1 MGILLLGM
9 LLVMIFFGIPIGFT
23 ILLSSSLFL
32 QITDLKPLV
41 VVAQKLA
48 LGLDSSS
55 LLAIPLFTLMGYI
68 MEACGLS
75 KRLVDWVY
83 SIFGHIRGSLG
94 IVAIIC
100 CTIFAALSGSGPA
113 TVMAIGSLLIPA
125 MKENGYPPHTAADLT
140 AMAGALGP
148 IIPPSIVMIVYGTT
162 MGVSI
167 TKMFMGGI
175 LPGLLIALFLV
186 IANQIVTKKFDLTIS
201 TEHHSFR
208 DILRITWRALPT
220 LLLPVLILGGIYGGV
235 VTPTESATVGCVY
248 SLILALVYRKINLKS
263 FSEILRKTVETTA
276 MIAILTGSA
285 AVFGWILSTTRIPTQ
300 IANIVIPML
309 NGSKTLYWIL
319 LMAVLLFI
327 GCLMDA
333 LASIVMLAPI
343 LVPIGTAMGI
353 HEIHLGIVF
362 CVTLIVGFVT
372 PPFGA
377 NLFSVVGLTKLP
389 FAEVVKGVIPFLC
402 AAIIV
407 LLLMVIFPQIS
418 LLIPSLITAAA

>member
-1 MGILLLGM
+1 MGVLLLGL
-9 LLVMIFFGIPIGFT
+9 LLVLIFFGIPIGFA
-23 ILLSSSLFL
+23 ILLTSTLFI
-32 QITDLKPLV
+32 QATDLTELV
-41 VVAQKLA
+41 VIPQRLA

-83 SIFGHIRGSLG
+83 SLSGRVRGSLG
-94 IVAIIC
+94 IVTIIC

-113 TVMAIGSLLIPA
+113 TVMAIGTLLVPA
-125 MKENGYPPHTAADLT
+125 MEENGYPPRSAAGLT

-162 MGVSI
+162 MSVSI
-167 TKMFMGGI
+167 TKMFMGGV
-175 LPGLLIALFLV
+175 LPGLLIALFL
-186 IANQIVTKKFDLTIS
+186 IITNQIITRKFDLKVSQQHYT
-201 TEHHSFR
+201 FG
-208 DILRITWRALPT
+208 DLLRITWRALPT

-248 SLILALVYRKINLKS
+248 SLVLALVYRKINVKS
-263 FSEILRKTVETTA
+263 FIEILRKTVETTA

-285 AVFGWILSTTRIPTQ
+285 AVSGWILSTTRIPTQ
-300 IANIVIPML
+300 IANVIVPML
-309 NGSKTLYWIL
+309 GGNTVLYWIIL
-319 LMAVLLFI
+319 LIILMFV
-327 GCLMDA
+327 GCIMDA

-353 HEIHLGIVF
+353 QDIHLGIVF
-362 CVTLIVGFVT
+362 CVSLIVGFVT

-377 NLFSVVGLTKLP
+377 NLFAAVGLTKQP
-389 FAEVVKGVIPFLC
+389 FAEVVKGVIPFLI
-402 AAIIV
+402 AALIALI
-407 LLLMVIFPQIS
+407 LLVVFPQIS
-418 LLIPSLITAAA
+418 MFLPSQVVG

>member
-1 MGILLLGM
+1 MGVLLLGL
-9 LLVMIFFGIPIGFT
+9 LLVLIFFGIPIGFA
-23 ILLSSSLFL
+23 ILLTSTLFI
-32 QITDLKPLV
+32 QATDLTELV
-41 VVAQKLA
+41 VIPQRLA

-83 SIFGHIRGSLG
+83 SLSGRVRGSLG
-94 IVAIIC
+94 IVTIIC

-113 TVMAIGSLLIPA
+113 TVMAIGTLLVPA
-125 MKENGYPPHTAADLT
+125 MEENGYPPRSAAGLT

-162 MGVSI
+162 MSVSI
-167 TKMFMGGI
+167 TKMFMGGV
-175 LPGLLIALFLV
+175 LPGLLIALFL
-186 IANQIVTKKFDLTIS
+186 IITNQIITRKFDLKVSQQHYT
-201 TEHHSFR
+201 FG
-208 DILRITWRALPT
+208 DLLRITWRALPT

-248 SLILALVYRKINLKS
+248 SLVLALVYRKINVKS
-263 FSEILRKTVETTA
+263 FIEILRKTVETTA
-276 MIAILTGSA
+276 MIAIFTGSA

-300 IANIVIPML
+300 IANVIVPML
-309 NGSKTLYWIL
+309 GGNTVLYWIIL
-319 LMAVLLFI
+319 LIILMFV
-327 GCLMDA
+327 GCIMDA

-353 HEIHLGIVF
+353 QDIHLGIVF
-362 CVTLIVGFVT
+362 CVSLIVGFVT

-377 NLFSVVGLTKLP
+377 NLFAAVGLTKQP
-389 FAEVVKGVIPFLC
+389 FAEVVKGVIPFLI
-402 AAIIV
+402 AALIALI
-407 LLLMVIFPQIS
+407 LLVVFPQIS
-418 LLIPSLITAAA
+418 MFLPSQVVG

>member
-1 MGILLLGM
+1 MGVLLLGL
-9 LLVMIFFGIPIGFT
+9 LLVLIFFGIPIGFA
-23 ILLSSSLFL
+23 ILLTSTLFI
-32 QITDLKPLV
+32 QATDLTELV
-41 VVAQKLA
+41 VSPQRLA

-83 SIFGHIRGSLG
+83 SLFGRVRGSLG
-94 IVAIIC
+94 IVTIIC

-113 TVMAIGSLLIPA
+113 TVMAIGTLLVPA
-125 MKENGYPPHTAADLT
+125 MEENGYPPRSAAGLT

-162 MGVSI
+162 MSVSI
-167 TKMFMGGI
+167 TKMFMGGV
-175 LPGLLIALFLV
+175 LPGLLIALFL
-186 IANQIVTKKFDLTIS
+186 IITNQIITRKFDLKVSQQHYT
-201 TEHHSFR
+201 FG
-208 DILRITWRALPT
+208 DLLRITWRALPT

-248 SLILALVYRKINLKS
+248 SLVLALVYRKINVKS
-263 FSEILRKTVETTA
+263 FIEILRKTVETTA

-300 IANIVIPML
+300 IANVIVPML
-309 NGSKTLYWIL
+309 GGNTVLYWIIL
-319 LMAVLLFI
+319 LIILMFV
-327 GCLMDA
+327 GCIMDA

-353 HEIHLGIVF
+353 QDIHLGIVF
-362 CVTLIVGFVT
+362 CVSLIVGFVT

-377 NLFSVVGLTKLP
+377 NLFAAVGLTKQP
-389 FAEVVKGVIPFLC
+389 FAEVVKGVIPFLI
-402 AAIIV
+402 AALIALI
-407 LLLMVIFPQIS
+407 LLVVFPQIS
-418 LLIPSLITAAA
+418 MFLPSQVVG

>member
-1 MGILLLGM
+1 MGVLLLGL
-9 LLVMIFFGIPIGFT
+9 LLVLIFFGIPIGFA
-23 ILLSSSLFL
+23 ILLTSTLFI
-32 QITDLKPLV
+32 QATDLTELV
-41 VVAQKLA
+41 VIPQRLA

-83 SIFGHIRGSLG
+83 SLSGRVRGSLG
-94 IVAIIC
+94 IVTIIC

-113 TVMAIGSLLIPA
+113 TVMAIGTLLVPA
-125 MKENGYPPHTAADLT
+125 MEENGYPPRSAAGLT

-162 MGVSI
+162 MSVSI
-167 TKMFMGGI
+167 TKMFMGGV
-175 LPGLLIALFLV
+175 LPGLLIALFL
-186 IANQIVTKKFDLTIS
+186 IITNQIITRKFDLKVSQQHYT
-201 TEHHSFR
+201 FG
-208 DILRITWRALPT
+208 DLLRITWRALPT

-248 SLILALVYRKINLKS
+248 SLVLALVYRKINVKS
-263 FSEILRKTVETTA
+263 FIEILRKTVETTA

-300 IANIVIPML
+300 IANVIVPML
-309 NGSKTLYWIL
+309 GGNTVLYWIIL
-319 LMAVLLFI
+319 LIILMFV
-327 GCLMDA
+327 GCIMDA

-353 HEIHLGIVF
+353 QDIHLGIVF
-362 CVTLIVGFVT
+362 CVSLIVGFVT

-377 NLFSVVGLTKLP
+377 NLFAAVGLTKQP
-389 FAEVVKGVIPFLC
+389 FAEVVKGVIPFLI
-402 AAIIV
+402 AAWIALI
-407 LLLMVIFPQIS
+407 LLVVFPQIS
-418 LLIPSLITAAA
+418 MFLPSQVVG

>member
-1 MGILLLGM
+1 MGVLLLGL
-9 LLVMIFFGIPIGFT
+9 LLVLIFFGIPIGFA
-23 ILLSSSLFL
+23 ILLTSTLFI
-32 QITDLKPLV
+32 QATDLTELV
-41 VVAQKLA
+41 VIPQRLA

-75 KRLVDWVY
+75 KRLVDCVY
-83 SIFGHIRGSLG
+83 SLSGRVRGSLG
-94 IVAIIC
+94 IVTIIC

-113 TVMAIGSLLIPA
+113 TVMAIGTLLVPA
-125 MKENGYPPHTAADLT
+125 MEENGYPPRSAAGLT

-162 MGVSI
+162 MSVSI
-167 TKMFMGGI
+167 TKMFMGGV
-175 LPGLLIALFLV
+175 LPGLLIALFL
-186 IANQIVTKKFDLTIS
+186 IITNQIITRKFDLKVSQQHYT
-201 TEHHSFR
+201 FG
-208 DILRITWRALPT
+208 DLLRITWRALPT

-248 SLILALVYRKINLKS
+248 SLVLALVYRKINVKS
-263 FSEILRKTVETTA
+263 FIEILRKTVETTA

-300 IANIVIPML
+300 IANVIVPML
-309 NGSKTLYWIL
+309 GGNTVLYWIIL
-319 LMAVLLFI
+319 LIILMFV
-327 GCLMDA
+327 GCIMDA

-353 HEIHLGIVF
+353 QDIHLGIVF
-362 CVTLIVGFVT
+362 CVSLIVGFVT

-377 NLFSVVGLTKLP
+377 NLFAAVGLTKQP
-389 FAEVVKGVIPFLC
+389 FAEVVKGVIPFLI
-402 AAIIV
+402 AALIALI
-407 LLLMVIFPQIS
+407 LLVVFPQIS
-418 LLIPSLITAAA
+418 MFLPSQVVG

>member
-9 LLVMIFFGIPIGFT
+9 LLVMIFFGIPIGFA

-75 KRLVDWVY
+75 QRLVDWVY

-125 MKENGYPPHTAADLT
+125 MKENGYPPRTAAGLT

-148 IIPPSIVMIVYGTT
+148 VIPPSIVMIVYGTT

-175 LPGLLIALFLV
+175 LPGVLIALFLV

-201 TEHHSFR
+201 TERHAFR
-208 DILRITWRALPT
+208 DIPRITWRALPT

-248 SLILALVYRKINLKS
+248 SLILAVVYRKINLKS

-285 AVFGWILSTTRIPTQ
+285 AVFGWILSTTRIPAQ
-300 IANIVIPML
+300 IANVVIPML
-309 NGSKTLYWIL
+309 NGSKTKE
-319 LMAVLLFI
+319 
-327 GCLMDA
+327 
-333 LASIVMLAPI
+333 
-343 LVPIGTAMGI
+343 TR
-353 HEIHLGIVF
+353 H
-362 CVTLIVGFVT
+362 
-372 PPFGA
+372 
-377 NLFSVVGLTKLP
+377 K
-389 FAEVVKGVIPFLC
+389 K
-402 AAIIV
+402 
-407 LLLMVIFPQIS
+407 S
-418 LLIPSLITAAA
+418 LK

>member
-1 MGILLLGM
+1 MGVLLIGLLLV
-9 LLVMIFFGIPIGFT
+9 LIFFGVPIGFT

-32 QITDLKPLV
+32 QITELKPLV

-75 KRLVDWVY
+75 QRLVDWVY
-83 SIFGHIRGSLG
+83 SLFGHVRGALG
-94 IVAIIC
+94 IVTIIC

-113 TVMAIGSLLIPA
+113 TVMAIGTLLIPA
-125 MKENGYPPHTAADLT
+125 MVENGYPPRSAAGLT

-175 LPGLLIALFLV
+175 LPGLLIAAAL
-186 IANQIVTKKFDLTIS
+186 IAANQLVTRRFDLVIS
-201 TEHHSFR
+201 TERRSLGE
-208 DILRITWRALPT
+208 ILRITWRALPT

-248 SLILALVYRKINLKS
+248 SLVLALIYRKISVSS
-263 FSEILRKTVETTA
+263 FAEILRKTVETTA

-285 AVFGWILSTTRIPTQ
+285 AVFGWILSTTRIPSR
-300 IANIVIPML
+300 IASVVIPAL
-309 NGSKTLYWIL
+309 NGSKALYWL
-319 LMAVLLFI
+319 VLMIVLLFI

-377 NLFSVVGLTKLP
+377 NLFSVVGLTKQP
-389 FAEVVKGVIPFLC
+389 FADVVKGALPFL
-402 AAIIV
+402 AAAMLV
-407 LLLMVIFPQIS
+407 LLLLILFPQVS
-418 LLIPSLITAAA
+418 LFLPNLVTG

>member
-125 MKENGYPPHTAADLT
+125 
-140 AMAGALGP
+140 
-148 IIPPSIVMIVYGTT
+148 
-162 MGVSI
+162 
-167 TKMFMGGI
+167 
-175 LPGLLIALFLV
+175 
-186 IANQIVTKKFDLTIS
+186 
-201 TEHHSFR
+201 
-208 DILRITWRALPT
+208 
-220 LLLPVLILGGIYGGV
+220 
-235 VTPTESATVGCVY
+235 
-248 SLILALVYRKINLKS
+248 
-263 FSEILRKTVETTA
+263 
-276 MIAILTGSA
+276 
-285 AVFGWILSTTRIPTQ
+285 
-300 IANIVIPML
+300 
-309 NGSKTLYWIL
+309 
-319 LMAVLLFI
+319 
-327 GCLMDA
+327 
-333 LASIVMLAPI
+333 
-343 LVPIGTAMGI
+343 
-353 HEIHLGIVF
+353 
-362 CVTLIVGFVT
+362 
-372 PPFGA
+372 
-377 NLFSVVGLTKLP
+377 
-389 FAEVVKGVIPFLC
+389 
-402 AAIIV
+402 
-407 LLLMVIFPQIS
+407 
-418 LLIPSLITAAA
+418 

>member
-1 MGILLLGM
+1 MGVLLIGLLLV
-9 LLVMIFFGIPIGFT
+9 LIFFGVPIGFT

-32 QITDLKPLV
+32 QITELKPLV

-75 KRLVDWVY
+75 QRLVDWVY
-83 SIFGHIRGSLG
+83 SLFGHVRGALG
-94 IVAIIC
+94 IVTIIC

-113 TVMAIGSLLIPA
+113 TVMAIGTLLIPA
-125 MKENGYPPHTAADLT
+125 MVENGYPPRSAAGLT

-175 LPGLLIALFLV
+175 LPGLLIAAAL
-186 IANQIVTKKFDLTIS
+186 IAANQLVTRRFDLVIS
-201 TEHHSFR
+201 TERRSLGE
-208 DILRITWRALPT
+208 ILRITWRALPT

-248 SLILALVYRKINLKS
+248 SLVLALVYRKISVSS
-263 FSEILRKTVETTA
+263 FAEILRKTVETTA

-285 AVFGWILSTTRIPTQ
+285 AVFGWILSTTRIPSR
-300 IANIVIPML
+300 IASVVIPAL
-309 NGSKTLYWIL
+309 NGSKALYWL
-319 LMAVLLFI
+319 VLMIVLIFI

-377 NLFSVVGLTKLP
+377 NLFSVVGLTKQP
-389 FAEVVKGVIPFLC
+389 FADVVKGALPFL
-402 AAIIV
+402 AAAMLV
-407 LLLMVIFPQIS
+407 LLLLILFPQIS
-418 LLIPSLITAAA
+418 LFLPNLVTG

>member
-1 MGILLLGM
+1 MGVLLLGL
-9 LLVMIFFGIPIGFT
+9 LLVLIFFGIPIGFA
-23 ILLSSSLFL
+23 ILLTSTLFI
-32 QITDLKPLV
+32 QATDLTELV
-41 VVAQKLA
+41 VIPQRLA

-83 SIFGHIRGSLG
+83 SLSGRVRGSLG
-94 IVAIIC
+94 IVTIIC

-113 TVMAIGSLLIPA
+113 TVMAIGTLLVPA
-125 MKENGYPPHTAADLT
+125 MEENGYPPRSAAGLT

-162 MGVSI
+162 MSVSI
-167 TKMFMGGI
+167 TKMFMGGV
-175 LPGLLIALFLV
+175 LPGLLIALFL
-186 IANQIVTKKFDLTIS
+186 IITNQIITRKFDLKVSQQHYT
-201 TEHHSFR
+201 FG
-208 DILRITWRALPT
+208 DLLRITWRALPT

-248 SLILALVYRKINLKS
+248 SLVLALVYRKINVKS
-263 FSEILRKTVETTA
+263 FIEILRKTVETTA

-300 IANIVIPML
+300 IADVIVPML
-309 NGSKTLYWIL
+309 GGNTVLYWIIL
-319 LMAVLLFI
+319 LIILMFV
-327 GCLMDA
+327 GCIMDA

-353 HEIHLGIVF
+353 QDIHLGIVF
-362 CVTLIVGFVT
+362 CVSLIVGFVT

-377 NLFSVVGLTKLP
+377 NLFAAVGLTKQP
-389 FAEVVKGVIPFLC
+389 FAEVVKGVIPFLI
-402 AAIIV
+402 AALIALI
-407 LLLMVIFPQIS
+407 LLVVFPQIS
-418 LLIPSLITAAA
+418 MFLPSQVVG

>member
-1 MGILLLGM
+1 MGVLLLGL
-9 LLVMIFFGIPIGFT
+9 LLVLIFFGIPVGFA
-23 ILLSSSLFL
+23 ILLTSTLFI
-32 QITDLKPLV
+32 QATDLTELV
-41 VVAQKLA
+41 VIPQRLA

-83 SIFGHIRGSLG
+83 SLFGRVRGSLG
-94 IVAIIC
+94 IVTIIC

-113 TVMAIGSLLIPA
+113 TVMAIGTLLVPA
-125 MKENGYPPHTAADLT
+125 MEENGYPPRSAAGLT

-148 IIPPSIVMIVYGTT
+148 IIPPSIVMIVFGTT
-162 MGVSI
+162 MSVSI
-167 TKMFMGGI
+167 PKMFMGGV
-175 LPGLLIALFLV
+175 LPGLLIALFL
-186 IANQIVTKKFDLTIS
+186 IITNQIITRKFDLKVSQQHYT
-201 TEHHSFR
+201 FG
-208 DILRITWRALPT
+208 DLLRITWRALPT

-248 SLILALVYRKINLKS
+248 SLVLALVYRKINVKS
-263 FSEILRKTVETTA
+263 FIEILRKTVETTA

-300 IANIVIPML
+300 IANVIVPML
-309 NGSKTLYWIL
+309 GGNTVLYWIIL
-319 LMAVLLFI
+319 LIILMFV
-327 GCLMDA
+327 GCIMDA

-353 HEIHLGIVF
+353 QDIHLGIVF
-362 CVTLIVGFVT
+362 CVSLIIGFVT

-377 NLFSVVGLTKLP
+377 NLFAAVGLTKQP
-389 FAEVVKGVIPFLC
+389 FAEVVKGVIPFLI
-402 AAIIV
+402 AALIALI
-407 LLLMVIFPQIS
+407 LLVVFPQIS
-418 LLIPSLITAAA
+418 MFLPSQVVG

>member
-1 MGILLLGM
+1 MGILLLG
-9 LLVMIFFGIPIGFT
+9 LLLALIFLGVPIGFT

-32 QITDLKPLV
+32 QITSLKPLV

-68 MEACGLS
+68 MESCGLS
-75 KRLVDWVY
+75 QRLVDWVY
-83 SIFGHIRGSLG
+83 SLFGHVRGSLG
-94 IVAIIC
+94 IVTIIC

-113 TVMAIGSLLIPA
+113 TVMAIGTLLIPA
-125 MKENGYPPHTAADLT
+125 MEENGYPPRTAAGLT
-140 AMAGALGP
+140 ATAGALGP
-148 IIPPSIVMIVYGTT
+148 IIPPSIVMIIYGTT
-162 MGVSI
+162 MSVSI
-167 TKMFMGGI
+167 TKLFMGGI
-175 LPGLLIALFLV
+175 LPGLLIAALLIV
-186 IANQIVTKKFDLTIS
+186 TNQIVTRKFDLKIS
-201 TEHHSFR
+201 TEHHTFK
-208 DILRITWRALPT
+208 DILKITWRALPT
-220 LLLPVLILGGIYGGV
+220 LLLPILILGGIYGGV

-248 SLILALVYRKINLKS
+248 SLVLALVYHKIS
-263 FSEILRKTVETTA
+263 FSSFAEILRKTVETTA

-300 IANIVIPML
+300 IANVVVPL
-309 NGSKTLYWIL
+309 LKGNTVLYW
-319 LMAVLLFI
+319 LMLMVILLFI

-353 HEIHLGIVF
+353 DEIHLGIVF

-377 NLFSVVGLTKLP
+377 NLFSVVGLTKQP
-389 FAEVVKGVIPFLC
+389 FAEVVKGVVPFLIGGLI
-402 AAIIV
+402 A
-407 LLLMVIFPQIS
+407 LLLIIIFPQIS
-418 LLIPSLITAAA
+418 TCIPNLVTG

>member
-1 MGILLLGM
+1 MGVLLLGL
-9 LLVMIFFGIPIGFT
+9 LLVLIFFGIPIGFA
-23 ILLSSSLFL
+23 ILLTSTLFI
-32 QITDLKPLV
+32 QVTDLTELV
-41 VVAQKLA
+41 VIPQRLA

-83 SIFGHIRGSLG
+83 SLFGRVRGSLG
-94 IVAIIC
+94 IVTIIC

-113 TVMAIGSLLIPA
+113 TVMAIGTLLVPA
-125 MKENGYPPHTAADLT
+125 MEENGYPPRSAAGLT

-162 MGVSI
+162 MSVSI
-167 TKMFMGGI
+167 TKMFMGGV
-175 LPGLLIALFLV
+175 LPGLLIALFL
-186 IANQIVTKKFDLTIS
+186 IITNQIITRKFDLKVSQQHYT
-201 TEHHSFR
+201 FG
-208 DILRITWRALPT
+208 DLLRITWRALPT

-248 SLILALVYRKINLKS
+248 SLVLALVYRKINVKS
-263 FSEILRKTVETTA
+263 FIEILRKTVETTA

-300 IANIVIPML
+300 IANVIVPML
-309 NGSKTLYWIL
+309 GGNTVLYWIIL
-319 LMAVLLFI
+319 LIILMFV
-327 GCLMDA
+327 GCIMDA

-353 HEIHLGIVF
+353 QDIHLGIVF
-362 CVTLIVGFVT
+362 CVSLIVGFVT

-377 NLFSVVGLTKLP
+377 NLFAAVGLTKQP
-389 FAEVVKGVIPFLC
+389 FSEVVKGVVPFLI
-402 AAIIV
+402 AALIALI
-407 LLLMVIFPQIS
+407 LLVVFPQIS
-418 LLIPSLITAAA
+418 MFLPSQVAG

>member
-1 MGILLLGM
+1 MGVLLLGL
-9 LLVMIFFGIPIGFT
+9 LLVLIFFGIPIGFA
-23 ILLSSSLFL
+23 ILLTSTLFI
-32 QITDLKPLV
+32 QATDLTELV
-41 VVAQKLA
+41 VIPQRLA

-83 SIFGHIRGSLG
+83 SLSGRVRGSLG
-94 IVAIIC
+94 IVTIIC

-113 TVMAIGSLLIPA
+113 TVMAIGTLLVPA
-125 MKENGYPPHTAADLT
+125 MEENGYPPRSAAGLT

-162 MGVSI
+162 MSVSI
-167 TKMFMGGI
+167 TKMFMGGV
-175 LPGLLIALFLV
+175 LPGLLIALFL
-186 IANQIVTKKFDLTIS
+186 IITNQIITRKFDLKVSQQHYT
-201 TEHHSFR
+201 FG
-208 DILRITWRALPT
+208 DLLRITWRALPT

-248 SLILALVYRKINLKS
+248 SLVLALVYRKINVKS
-263 FSEILRKTVETTA
+263 FIEILRKTVETTA

-300 IANIVIPML
+300 IANVIVPML
-309 NGSKTLYWIL
+309 GGTTVLYWIIL
-319 LMAVLLFI
+319 LIILMFV
-327 GCLMDA
+327 GCIMDA

-353 HEIHLGIVF
+353 QDIHLGIVF
-362 CVTLIVGFVT
+362 CVSLIVGFVT

-377 NLFSVVGLTKLP
+377 NLFAAVGLTKQP
-389 FAEVVKGVIPFLC
+389 FAEVVKGVIPFLI
-402 AAIIV
+402 AALIALI
-407 LLLMVIFPQIS
+407 LLVVFPQIS
-418 LLIPSLITAAA
+418 MFLPSQVVG

>member
-1 MGILLLGM
+1 MGVLLLGL
-9 LLVMIFFGIPIGFT
+9 LLVLIFFGIPIGFA
-23 ILLSSSLFL
+23 ILLTSTLFI
-32 QITDLKPLV
+32 QATDLTELV
-41 VVAQKLA
+41 VIPQRLA

-83 SIFGHIRGSLG
+83 SLSGRVRGSLG
-94 IVAIIC
+94 IVTIIC

-113 TVMAIGSLLIPA
+113 TVMAMGTLLVPA
-125 MKENGYPPHTAADLT
+125 MEENGYPPRSAAGLT

-162 MGVSI
+162 MSVSI
-167 TKMFMGGI
+167 TKMFMGGV
-175 LPGLLIALFLV
+175 LPGLLIALFL
-186 IANQIVTKKFDLTIS
+186 IITNQIITRKFDLKVSQQHYT
-201 TEHHSFR
+201 FG
-208 DILRITWRALPT
+208 DLLRITWRALPT

-248 SLILALVYRKINLKS
+248 SLVLALVYRKINVKS
-263 FSEILRKTVETTA
+263 FIEILRKTVETTA

-300 IANIVIPML
+300 IANVIVPML
-309 NGSKTLYWIL
+309 GGNTVLYWIIL
-319 LMAVLLFI
+319 LIILMFV
-327 GCLMDA
+327 GCIMDA

-353 HEIHLGIVF
+353 QDIHLGIVF
-362 CVTLIVGFVT
+362 CVSLIVGFVT

-377 NLFSVVGLTKLP
+377 NLFAAVGLTKQP
-389 FAEVVKGVIPFLC
+389 FAEVVKGVIPFLI
-402 AAIIV
+402 AALIALI
-407 LLLMVIFPQIS
+407 LLVVFPQIS
-418 LLIPSLITAAA
+418 MFLPSQVVG

>member
-1 MGILLLGM
+1 MGVLLLGL
-9 LLVMIFFGIPIGFT
+9 LLVLIFFGIPIGFA
-23 ILLSSSLFL
+23 ILLTSTLFI
-32 QITDLKPLV
+32 QVTDLTELV
-41 VVAQKLA
+41 VIPQRLA

-83 SIFGHIRGSLG
+83 SLFGRVRGSLG
-94 IVAIIC
+94 IVTIIC

-113 TVMAIGSLLIPA
+113 TVMAIGTLLVPA
-125 MKENGYPPHTAADLT
+125 MEENGYPPRSAAGLT

-162 MGVSI
+162 MSVSI
-167 TKMFMGGI
+167 TKMFMGGV
-175 LPGLLIALFLV
+175 LPGLLIALFL
-186 IANQIVTKKFDLTIS
+186 IITNQIITRKFDLKVSQQHYT
-201 TEHHSFR
+201 FG
-208 DILRITWRALPT
+208 DLLRITWRALPT

-248 SLILALVYRKINLKS
+248 SLVLALVYRKINVKS
-263 FSEILRKTVETTA
+263 FLEILRKTVETTA

-300 IANIVIPML
+300 IANVIVPML
-309 NGSKTLYWIL
+309 GGNTVLYWIIL
-319 LMAVLLFI
+319 LIILMFV
-327 GCLMDA
+327 GCIMDA

-353 HEIHLGIVF
+353 QEIHLGIVF
-362 CVTLIVGFVT
+362 CVSLIVGFVT

-377 NLFSVVGLTKLP
+377 NLFAAVGLTKQP
-389 FAEVVKGVIPFLC
+389 FAEVVKGVIPFLI
-402 AAIIV
+402 AALIALI
-407 LLLMVIFPQIS
+407 LLVVFPQIS
-418 LLIPSLITAAA
+418 MFLPSQVVG

>member
-1 MGILLLGM
+1 MGVLLLGL
-9 LLVMIFFGIPIGFT
+9 LLVLIFFGIPIGFA
-23 ILLSSSLFL
+23 ILLTSTLFI
-32 QITDLKPLV
+32 QATDLTELV
-41 VVAQKLA
+41 VIPQRLA

-83 SIFGHIRGSLG
+83 SLFGRVRGSLG
-94 IVAIIC
+94 IVTIIC

-113 TVMAIGSLLIPA
+113 TVMAIGTLLVPA
-125 MKENGYPPHTAADLT
+125 MEENGYPPRSAAGLT

-162 MGVSI
+162 MSVSI
-167 TKMFMGGI
+167 TKMFMGGV
-175 LPGLLIALFLV
+175 LPGLLIALFL
-186 IANQIVTKKFDLTIS
+186 IITNQIITRKFDLKVSQQHYT
-201 TEHHSFR
+201 FG
-208 DILRITWRALPT
+208 DLLRITWRALPT

-248 SLILALVYRKINLKS
+248 SLVLALVYRKINVKS
-263 FSEILRKTVETTA
+263 FIEILRKTVETTA

-300 IANIVIPML
+300 IANVIVPVL
-309 NGSKTLYWIL
+309 GGNTVLYWIIL
-319 LMAVLLFI
+319 LIILMFV
-327 GCLMDA
+327 GCIMDA

-353 HEIHLGIVF
+353 QDIHLGIVF
-362 CVTLIVGFVT
+362 CVSLIIGFVT

-377 NLFSVVGLTKLP
+377 NLFAAVGLTKQP
-389 FAEVVKGVIPFLC
+389 FAEVVKGVIPFLI
-402 AAIIV
+402 AALIALI
-407 LLLMVIFPQIS
+407 LLVVFPQIS
-418 LLIPSLITAAA
+418 MFLPSQVVG

>member
-1 MGILLLGM
+1 MGVLLLGL
-9 LLVMIFFGIPIGFT
+9 LLVLIFFGIPIGFS
-23 ILLSSSLFL
+23 ILLTSTLFI
-32 QITDLKPLV
+32 QATDLTELV
-41 VVAQKLA
+41 VIPQRLA

-83 SIFGHIRGSLG
+83 SLSGRVRGSLG
-94 IVAIIC
+94 IVTIIC

-113 TVMAIGSLLIPA
+113 TVMAIGTLLVPA
-125 MKENGYPPHTAADLT
+125 MEENGYPPRSAAGLT

-162 MGVSI
+162 MSVSI
-167 TKMFMGGI
+167 TKMFMGGV
-175 LPGLLIALFLV
+175 LPGLLIALFL
-186 IANQIVTKKFDLTIS
+186 IITNQIITRKFDLKVSQQHYT
-201 TEHHSFR
+201 FG
-208 DILRITWRALPT
+208 DLLRITWRALPT

-248 SLILALVYRKINLKS
+248 SLVLALVYRKINVKS
-263 FSEILRKTVETTA
+263 FIEILRKTVETTA

-300 IANIVIPML
+300 IANVIVPML
-309 NGSKTLYWIL
+309 GGNTVLYWIIL
-319 LMAVLLFI
+319 LIILMFV
-327 GCLMDA
+327 GCIMDA

-353 HEIHLGIVF
+353 QDIHLGIVF
-362 CVTLIVGFVT
+362 CVSLIVGFVT

-377 NLFSVVGLTKLP
+377 NLFAAVGLTKQP
-389 FAEVVKGVIPFLC
+389 FAEVVKGVIPFLI
-402 AAIIV
+402 AALIALI
-407 LLLMVIFPQIS
+407 LLVVFPQIS
-418 LLIPSLITAAA
+418 MFLPSQVVG

>member
-1 MGILLLGM
+1 MGVLLLGL
-9 LLVMIFFGIPIGFT
+9 LLVLIFFGIPIGFA
-23 ILLSSSLFL
+23 ILLTSTLFI
-32 QITDLKPLV
+32 QATDLTELV
-41 VVAQKLA
+41 VIPQRLA

-83 SIFGHIRGSLG
+83 SLFGRVRGSLG
-94 IVAIIC
+94 IVTIIC

-113 TVMAIGSLLIPA
+113 TVMAIGTLLVPA
-125 MKENGYPPHTAADLT
+125 MEENGYPPRSAAGLT

-162 MGVSI
+162 MSVSI
-167 TKMFMGGI
+167 TKMFMGGV
-175 LPGLLIALFLV
+175 LPGLLIALFL
-186 IANQIVTKKFDLTIS
+186 IITNQIITRKFDLKVSQQHYT
-201 TEHHSFR
+201 FG
-208 DILRITWRALPT
+208 DLLRITWRALPT

-248 SLILALVYRKINLKS
+248 SLVLALVYRKINVKS
-263 FSEILRKTVETTA
+263 FIEILRKTVETTA

-300 IANIVIPML
+300 IANVIVPML
-309 NGSKTLYWIL
+309 GGNTVLYWIIL
-319 LMAVLLFI
+319 LIILMFV
-327 GCLMDA
+327 GCIMDA

-353 HEIHLGIVF
+353 QDIHLGIVF
-362 CVTLIVGFVT
+362 CVSLIVGFVT

-377 NLFSVVGLTKLP
+377 NLFAAVGLTKQP
-389 FAEVVKGVIPFLC
+389 FAEVVKGVIPFLI
-402 AAIIV
+402 AALIALI
-407 LLLMVIFPQIS
+407 LLVVFPQIS
-418 LLIPSLITAAA
+418 MFLPSQVVG

>member
-1 MGILLLGM
+1 MGVLLLGL
-9 LLVMIFFGIPIGFT
+9 LLVLIFFGIPIGFA
-23 ILLSSSLFL
+23 ILLTSTLFI
-32 QITDLKPLV
+32 QATDLTELV
-41 VVAQKLA
+41 VIPQRLA

-83 SIFGHIRGSLG
+83 SLFGRVRGSLG
-94 IVAIIC
+94 IVTIIC

-113 TVMAIGSLLIPA
+113 TVIAIGTLLVPA
-125 MKENGYPPHTAADLT
+125 MEENGYPPRSAAGLT

-162 MGVSI
+162 MSVSI
-167 TKMFMGGI
+167 TKMFMGGV
-175 LPGLLIALFLV
+175 LPGLLIALFL
-186 IANQIVTKKFDLTIS
+186 IITNQIITRKFDLKVSQQHYT
-201 TEHHSFR
+201 FG
-208 DILRITWRALPT
+208 DLLRITWRALPT

-248 SLILALVYRKINLKS
+248 SLVLALVYRKINVKS
-263 FSEILRKTVETTA
+263 FIEILRKTVETTA

-300 IANIVIPML
+300 IANVIVPML
-309 NGSKTLYWIL
+309 GGNTVLYWIIL
-319 LMAVLLFI
+319 LIILMFV
-327 GCLMDA
+327 GCIMDA

-353 HEIHLGIVF
+353 QDIHLGIVF
-362 CVTLIVGFVT
+362 CVSLIVGFVT

-377 NLFSVVGLTKLP
+377 NLFAAVGLTKQP
-389 FAEVVKGVIPFLC
+389 FAEVVKGVIPFLI
-402 AAIIV
+402 AALIALI
-407 LLLMVIFPQIS
+407 LLVVFPQIS
-418 LLIPSLITAAA
+418 MFLPSQVVG

>member
-1 MGILLLGM
+1 MGALLLGL
-9 LLVMIFFGIPIGFT
+9 LLVLIFFGVPIGFT
-23 ILLSSSLFL
+23 ILLSSALFL
-32 QITDLKPLV
+32 QITDLKPLI

-75 KRLVDWVY
+75 KRLVDWVFAL
-83 SIFGHIRGSLG
+83 FGHVRGALG
-94 IVAIIC
+94 IVTVIC

-113 TVMAIGSLLIPA
+113 TVMAIGTLLIPA
-125 MKENGYPPHTAADLT
+125 MQENGYPPRTAAGLT

-162 MGVSI
+162 MSVSI

-175 LPGLLIALFLV
+175 LPGLLIALLLI
-186 IANQIVTKKFDLTIS
+186 IANQIVTRKFDLKVSETR
-201 TEHHSFR
+201 HS
-208 DILRITWRALPT
+208 IKEVLKITWRALPT
-220 LLLPVLILGGIYGGV
+220 LLLPVIILGGIYGGV

-248 SLILALVYRKINLKS
+248 SLALALVYRKINVKS
-263 FSEILRKTVETTA
+263 FIEILKKTVETTA

-285 AVFGWILSTTRIPTQ
+285 AVFGWILSTARIPTQ
-300 IANIVIPML
+300 IANVVVPL
-309 NGSKTLYWIL
+309 LGGNTLLYWIIL
-319 LMAVLLFI
+319 LVILMFI

-353 HEIHLGIVF
+353 DPILLGVVF

-389 FAEVVKGVIPFLC
+389 FAEVVKGALPFLL
-402 AAIIV
+402 AAFIA
-407 LLLMVIFPQIS
+407 LLLVVVFPGIS
-418 LLIPSLITAAA
+418 TLIPSLVTG

>member
-1 MGILLLGM
+1 MGDLLLGL
-9 LLVMIFFGIPIGFT
+9 LLVLIFFGIPIGFA
-23 ILLSSSLFL
+23 ILLTSTLFI
-32 QITDLKPLV
+32 QATDLTELV
-41 VVAQKLA
+41 VIPQRLA

-83 SIFGHIRGSLG
+83 SLSGRVRGSLG
-94 IVAIIC
+94 IVTIIC

-113 TVMAIGSLLIPA
+113 TVMAIGTLLVPA
-125 MKENGYPPHTAADLT
+125 MEENGYPPRSAAGLT

-162 MGVSI
+162 MSVSI
-167 TKMFMGGI
+167 TKMFMGGV
-175 LPGLLIALFLV
+175 LPGLLIALFL
-186 IANQIVTKKFDLTIS
+186 IITNQIITRKFDLKVSQQHYT
-201 TEHHSFR
+201 FG
-208 DILRITWRALPT
+208 DLLRITWRALPT

-248 SLILALVYRKINLKS
+248 SLVLALVYRKINVKS
-263 FSEILRKTVETTA
+263 FIEILRKTVETTA

-300 IANIVIPML
+300 IANVIVPML
-309 NGSKTLYWIL
+309 GGNTVLYWIIL
-319 LMAVLLFI
+319 LIILMFV
-327 GCLMDA
+327 GCIMDA

-353 HEIHLGIVF
+353 QDIHLGIVF
-362 CVTLIVGFVT
+362 CVSLIVGFVT

-377 NLFSVVGLTKLP
+377 NLFAAVGLTKQP
-389 FAEVVKGVIPFLC
+389 FAEVVKGVIPFLI
-402 AAIIV
+402 AALIALI
-407 LLLMVIFPQIS
+407 LLVVFPQIS
-418 LLIPSLITAAA
+418 MFLPSQVVG

>member
-1 MGILLLGM
+1 MGVLLLGL
-9 LLVMIFFGIPIGFT
+9 LLVLIFFGIPIGFA
-23 ILLSSSLFL
+23 ILLTSTLFI
-32 QITDLKPLV
+32 QATDLTELV
-41 VVAQKLA
+41 VIPQRLA

-83 SIFGHIRGSLG
+83 SLSGRVRGSLG
-94 IVAIIC
+94 IVTIIC

-113 TVMAIGSLLIPA
+113 TVMAIGTLLVPA
-125 MKENGYPPHTAADLT
+125 MEENGYPPRSAAGLT

-162 MGVSI
+162 MSVSI
-167 TKMFMGGI
+167 TKMFMGGV
-175 LPGLLIALFLV
+175 LPGLLIALFL
-186 IANQIVTKKFDLTIS
+186 IITNQIITRKFDLKVSQQHYT
-201 TEHHSFR
+201 FG
-208 DILRITWRALPT
+208 DLLRITWRALPT

-248 SLILALVYRKINLKS
+248 SLVLALVYRKINVKS
-263 FSEILRKTVETTA
+263 FIEILRKTVETTA

-300 IANIVIPML
+300 IANVIVPML
-309 NGSKTLYWIL
+309 GGNTVLYWIIL
-319 LMAVLLFI
+319 LIILMFV
-327 GCLMDA
+327 GCIMDA

-353 HEIHLGIVF
+353 QDIHLGIVF
-362 CVTLIVGFVT
+362 CVSLIVGFRSQSLCRGGIDET
-372 PPFGA
+372 ALCRGCQGRHP
-377 NLFSVVGLTKLP
+377 LFDCRVDCP
-389 FAEVVKGVIPFLC
+389 YFAGSIPADFHVF
-402 AAIIV
+402 AQSGGGIRR
-407 LLLMVIFPQIS
+407 
-418 LLIPSLITAAA
+418 T

>member
-1 MGILLLGM
+1 MGVLLLGL
-9 LLVMIFFGIPIGFT
+9 LLVLIFFGIPIGFA
-23 ILLSSSLFL
+23 ILLTSTLFI
-32 QITDLKPLV
+32 QATDLTELV
-41 VVAQKLA
+41 VIPQRLA

-83 SIFGHIRGSLG
+83 SLSGRVRGSLG
-94 IVAIIC
+94 IVTIIC

-113 TVMAIGSLLIPA
+113 TVMAIGTLLVPA
-125 MKENGYPPHTAADLT
+125 MEENGYPPRSAAGLT

-162 MGVSI
+162 MSVSI
-167 TKMFMGGI
+167 TKMFMGGV
-175 LPGLLIALFLV
+175 LPGLLIALFL
-186 IANQIVTKKFDLTIS
+186 IITNQIITRKFDLKVSQQHYT
-201 TEHHSFR
+201 FG
-208 DILRITWRALPT
+208 DLLRITWRALPT

-248 SLILALVYRKINLKS
+248 SLVLALVYRKINVKS
-263 FSEILRKTVETTA
+263 FIEILRKTVETTA

-300 IANIVIPML
+300 IANVIVPML
-309 NGSKTLYWIL
+309 GGNTVLYWIIL
-319 LMAVLLFI
+319 LIILMFV
-327 GCLMDA
+327 GCIMDA

-353 HEIHLGIVF
+353 QDIHLGIVF
-362 CVTLIVGFVT
+362 CVSLIVGFVT

-377 NLFSVVGLTKLP
+377 NLFAAVGLTKQP
-389 FAEVVKGVIPFLC
+389 FAEVVKGVIPFLI
-402 AAIIV
+402 AALIALI
-407 LLLMVIFPQIS
+407 LLVVFPQIS
-418 LLIPSLITAAA
+418 MFLPSQVVG

>member
-1 MGILLLGM
+1 MGVLLIGLLLV
-9 LLVMIFFGIPIGFT
+9 LIFFGVPIGFT

-32 QITDLKPLV
+32 QITELKPLV

-75 KRLVDWVY
+75 QRLVDWVY
-83 SIFGHIRGSLG
+83 SLFGHVRGALG
-94 IVAIIC
+94 IVTIIC

-113 TVMAIGSLLIPA
+113 TVMAIGTLLIPA
-125 MKENGYPPHTAADLT
+125 MVENGYPPRSAAGLT

-175 LPGLLIALFLV
+175 LPGLLIAAAL
-186 IANQIVTKKFDLTIS
+186 IAANQLVTRRFDLVIS
-201 TEHHSFR
+201 TERRSLGE
-208 DILRITWRALPT
+208 ILRITWRALPT

-248 SLILALVYRKINLKS
+248 SLVLALIYRKISVSS
-263 FSEILRKTVETTA
+263 FAEILRKTVETTA

-285 AVFGWILSTTRIPTQ
+285 AVFGWILSTTRIPSR
-300 IANIVIPML
+300 IASVVIPAL
-309 NGSKTLYWIL
+309 NGSKALYWL
-319 LMAVLLFI
+319 VLMIVLLFI

-377 NLFSVVGLTKLP
+377 NLFSVVGLTKQP
-389 FAEVVKGVIPFLC
+389 FADVVKGALPFL
-402 AAIIV
+402 AAAMLV
-407 LLLMVIFPQIS
+407 LLLLILFPQIS
-418 LLIPSLITAAA
+418 LFLPNLVTG

>member
-1 MGILLLGM
+1 MGALLIGLLLA
-9 LLVMIFFGIPIGFT
+9 LIFFGVPIGFT
-23 ILLSSSLFL
+23 ILLSSALFL
-32 QITDLKPLV
+32 QITELKPLV

-75 KRLVDWVY
+75 QRLVDWVY
-83 SIFGHIRGSLG
+83 SLFGHVRGALG
-94 IVAIIC
+94 IVTIIC

-113 TVMAIGSLLIPA
+113 TVMAIGTLLIPA
-125 MKENGYPPHTAADLT
+125 MVENGYPPRSAAGLT

-162 MGVSI
+162 MSVSI

-175 LPGLLIALFLV
+175 FPGLLIAGAL
-186 IANQIVTKKFDLTIS
+186 IAANQLVTRQFDLAIS
-201 TEHHSFR
+201 TERRS
-208 DILRITWRALPT
+208 LGEVLWITWRALPT

-248 SLILALVYRKINLKS
+248 SLVLALVYRKINAAS
-263 FSEILRKTVETTA
+263 FAEILRKTVETTA

-285 AVFGWILSTTRIPTQ
+285 AVFGWILSTARIPTQ
-300 IANIVIPML
+300 IANVVIPML
-309 NGSKTLYWIL
+309 NGSKALYWL
-319 LMAVLLFI
+319 VLMVVLIFI

-353 HEIHLGIVF
+353 DEIHLGIVF

-389 FAEVVKGVIPFLC
+389 FGEVVRGVLPFLG
-402 AAIIV
+402 AALAV
-407 LLLMVIFPQIS
+407 LLAMIFFPQVS
-418 LLIPSLITAAA
+418 VFLPGLAAG

>member
-1 MGILLLGM
+1 MGALLIGLLLV
-9 LLVMIFFGIPIGFT
+9 LIFLGVPIGFT

-41 VVAQKLA
+41 VVAQKLV

-68 MEACGLS
+68 MESCGLS
-75 KRLVDWVY
+75 QRLVDWVY
-83 SIFGHIRGSLG
+83 SLFGHVRGALG
-94 IVAIIC
+94 IVTIIC

-113 TVMAIGSLLIPA
+113 TVMAIGTLLVPA
-125 MKENGYPPHTAADLT
+125 MMENGYPPRTAAGLT

-148 IIPPSIVMIVYGTT
+148 IIPPSIVMIIYGTT

-175 LPGLLIALFLV
+175 LPGLLIALLLIV
-186 IANQIVTKKFDLTIS
+186 TNQIITRKFDLKIS
-201 TEHHSFR
+201 AEHHSFR
-208 DILRITWRALPT
+208 EILRITWRALPT
-220 LLLPVLILGGIYGGV
+220 LMLPVLILGGIYGGI

-248 SLILALVYRKINLKS
+248 SLILALVYRKISVSS
-263 FSEILRKTVETTA
+263 FKEILRKTVETTA

-300 IANIVIPML
+300 IANVVIPLL
-309 NGSKTLYWIL
+309 NGNVTLYWIM

-353 HEIHLGIVF
+353 NEIHLGVVF

-389 FAEVVKGVIPFLC
+389 FAEVVKGVIPFLI
-402 AAIIV
+402 AGLIALLSMIV
-407 LLLMVIFPQIS
+407 FPQIS
-418 LLIPSLITAAA
+418 ILIPTLVAG